1 MGSGIPEDHACMAKP
16 LRIAGKRFRS
26 ILTDAEIAGCW
37 EFAWLPEASGNV
49 RHEFLEV
56 RPTFDPVT
64 ARYLNPHNLGLSAF
78 IDAFTK
84 HPEEVLKLLQKFRE
98 RIRKEGGSLG
108 SPEAQEGWVHAAMLE
123 HGTGKEAAHWAAEQ
137 AGIRTAKGIETIQ
150 RKIRRAA
157 ALVKGK
163 GLLWPMAGCGPLEP
177 IPVKPKERTN

>member
-16 LRIAGKRFRS
+16 LRIAGKRFRR
-26 ILTDAEIAGCW
+26 ILTDAEIKGCW
-37 EFAWLPEASGNV
+37 DFAWLPEASGNV

-84 HPEEVLKLLQKFRE
+84 HPEEVLKLLKKFRE
-98 RIRKEGGSLG
+98 HINGEASPGSVE
-108 SPEAQEGWVHAAMLE
+108 SQEGQVHASMLE
-123 HGTGKEAAHWAAEQ
+123 HGTGKEAAHHAAEL
-137 AGIRTAKGIETIQ
+137 AGVRTPEGIETIQ

-163 GLLWPMAGCGPLEP
+163 GPLWPMAGRGPLEP